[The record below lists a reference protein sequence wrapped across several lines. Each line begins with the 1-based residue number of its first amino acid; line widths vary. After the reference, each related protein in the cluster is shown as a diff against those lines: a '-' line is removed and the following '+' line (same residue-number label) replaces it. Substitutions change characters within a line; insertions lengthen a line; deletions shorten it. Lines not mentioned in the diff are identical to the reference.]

1 MQGRIAIP
9 LHDAHGVLVGYAG
22 RWPGDEGWP
31 EDEGKY
37 KMPPNSKGFYKSHLL
52 YNLHQAREHATD
64 GLIVVEGF
72 FSVFELW
79 QRGRK
84 NVVAV
89 MGSSVSPEQEKLIV
103 ETVKQ
108 MGGNKCRVLLAFDS
122 DEAGRR
128 GAADAAVRL
137 APQVFVRTVEL
148 TI

>member
-1 MQGRIAIP
+1 LPANFKKK
-9 LHDAHGVLVGYAG
+9 LVV
-22 RWPGDEGWP
+22 
-31 EDEGKY
+31 
-37 KMPPNSKGFYKSHLL
+37 F
-52 YNLHQAREHATD
+52 NLGCAREHAAD

-72 FSVFELW
+72 WSVFELT